1 MNTYLDSRII
11 SLNSSDAIL
20 LNSTYKS
27 WVKFQFS
34 GLLKEE
40 DDILKIE
47 LSLVNAQIP
56 ISWYIINYSNNMFK
70 IKLGNNTEQIITIPV
85 GNYNANSL
93 ITNLKL
99 LINDSNFIITISKIT
114 GKITFTY
121 NNNFIIYTN
130 IDNSIG
136 NILGFEL
143 NINNVYNSTN
153 SLTCPYPLNLLGYKR
168 LEIYTQD
175 IQTLNYSSANNS
187 MSTLLSI
194 IPIDQPPWGLITFN
208 NYTDTKNIIKNKTI
222 DKIEI
227 IIRAEDKTLINFN
240 NIDWTLK
247 LKIDITRKYNI
258 SDKSNENNIKNLK
271 SNDVIQNDDIIKNDL
286 DLLTYK

>member
-1 MNTYLDSRII
+1 MNTYLDSRVI

-143 NINNVYNSTN
+143 NNVYNSTN

-168 LEIYTQD
+168 LEINTQD

-247 LKIDITRKYNI
+247 LKIDITRKYII
-258 SDKSNENNIKNLK
+258 SDKSNENNIKKLK
-271 SNDVIQNDDIIKNDL
+271 SNDVIKNDL

>member
-1 MNTYLDSRII
+1 MNTYLDSRVI

-56 ISWYIINYSNNMFK
+56 ISWYIINYTNNMFK
-70 IKLGNNTEQIITIPV
+70 IKLGNNTEQIFTIPV

-121 NNNFIIYTN
+121 NNSFIIYTN

-136 NILGFEL
+136 IILGFEL
-143 NINNVYNSTN
+143 NNVYNSTN

-168 LEIYTQD
+168 LEINTQD

-194 IPIDQPPWGLITFN
+194 IPIDQPPWGLIAFN

-247 LKIDITRKYNI
+247 LKIDITRKYII
-258 SDKSNENNIKNLK
+258 SDKSNENNIKKLK
-271 SNDVIQNDDIIKNDL
+271 SNDDVIKNDL

>member
-56 ISWYIINYSNNMFK
+56 ISWYIINYTNNMFK

-121 NNNFIIYTN
+121 NNSFIIYTN

-136 NILGFEL
+136 IILGFEL
-143 NINNVYNSTN
+143 NNVYNSTN

-271 SNDVIQNDDIIKNDL
+271 SNDGIPNDDIIKNDL

>member
-99 LINDSNFIITISKIT
+99 LINDSNFIMTISKIT

-143 NINNVYNSTN
+143 NNVYNSTS
-153 SLTCPYPLNLLGYKR
+153 SLTCPYPLNLRGYKR
-168 LEIYTQD
+168 LEIYMQD

-187 MSTLLSI
+187 LSTLLSI

-271 SNDVIQNDDIIKNDL
+271 SNDGIPNDDIIKNDL

>member
-1 MNTYLDSRII
+1 MNTYVDSRII
-11 SLNSSDAIL
+11 SLNSSDSIL
-20 LNSTYKS
+20 LNSTYKW

-56 ISWYIINYSNNMFK
+56 ISWYIINYTNNMFK

-121 NNNFIIYTN
+121 NNSFIIYTN
-130 IDNSIG
+130 IDNSIC

-143 NINNVYNSTN
+143 NNVYNSTN
-153 SLTCPYPLNLLGYKR
+153 SLTCPYP
-168 LEIYTQD
+168 
-175 IQTLNYSSANNS
+175 
-187 MSTLLSI
+187 
-194 IPIDQPPWGLITFN
+194 F
-208 NYTDTKNIIKNKTI
+208 
-222 DKIEI
+222 
-227 IIRAEDKTLINFN
+227 
-240 NIDWTLK
+240 
-247 LKIDITRKYNI
+247 
-258 SDKSNENNIKNLK
+258 
-271 SNDVIQNDDIIKNDL
+271 
-286 DLLTYK
+286 

>member
-40 DDILKIE
+40 EDILKIE
-47 LSLVNAQIP
+47 LSLVNGQIP
-56 ISWYIINYSNNMFK
+56 ISLYIINYTNNMFK
-70 IKLGNNTEQIITIPV
+70 IKLGNNTEQIFTIPV

-121 NNNFIIYTN
+121 NDSFIIYTN

-143 NINNVYNSTN
+143 NNVYNSTN

-175 IQTLNYSSANNS
+175 IQTLNCSSANNS

-271 SNDVIQNDDIIKNDL
+271 STDGIPNDDIIKNDL
-286 DLLTYK
+286 HLLTYK

>member
-1 MNTYLDSRII
+1 MNTYLDSRIM

-121 NNNFIIYTN
+121 NNSFIIYTN

-136 NILGFEL
+136 IILGFEL
-143 NINNVYNSTN
+143 NNVYNSTN

-222 DKIEI
+222 DKIEL

-247 LKIDITRKYNI
+247 LKIDITRKYIN
-258 SDKSNENNIKNLK
+258 SDKSNENNIKK
-271 SNDVIQNDDIIKNDL
+271 IKI
-286 DLLTYK
+286 